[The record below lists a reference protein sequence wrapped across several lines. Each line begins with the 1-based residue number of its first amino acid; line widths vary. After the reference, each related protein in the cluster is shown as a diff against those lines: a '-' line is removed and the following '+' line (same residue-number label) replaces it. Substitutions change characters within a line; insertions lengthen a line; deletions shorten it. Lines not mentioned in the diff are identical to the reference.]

1 MSAVLTSPIA
11 LDEPPAVSA
20 AVSPAPPAPRR
31 SFDLARVDEAA
42 PGWLALAG
50 ALSGHLVLGACF
62 ALGRGIRTGGEL
74 PLPAVFG
81 TLGAQVGG
89 LLFATPALLVL
100 HPLLG
105 LHARPEALLR
115 AIAWAVVRHGRM
127 ALATVPVALVFAAAG
142 RVTTIVHLLCFY
154 ALGGLGCWMVLR
166 ATVAAELQARPRGAE
181 GVSVL
186 AFGWVVLVAA
196 VGLSLFLAG
205 KDLVR

>member
-11 LDEPPAVSA
+11 LDEPASA
-20 AVSPAPPAPRR
+20 SAPPVAAPPAPRR
-31 SFDLARVDEAA
+31 SFDLARVEAEL
-42 PGWLALAG
+42 PSWLTVAG

-62 ALGRGIRTGGEL
+62 ALGRSLRTGGEL
-74 PLPAVFG
+74 PVPAVFG

-100 HPLLG
+100 HPLFG

-127 ALATVPVALVFAAAG
+127 ALALAPVALVFAAAG
-142 RVTTIVHLLCFY
+142 RVTTIVHLLCFQ

-166 ATVAAELQARPRGAE
+166 ATVAAELHARPRGAE

-186 AFGWVVLVAA
+186 AFGWVLLVAA